1 MPSTNG
7 QPVTLQPQLQLH
19 LLGSPLVTWKNTS
32 LDIPRRL
39 VRALLYRLACAPRP
53 VTRGNLQLLFW
64 SDTPESVARRNL
76 SHHLTHL
83 RRAFPLPQ
91 VLLTTADE
99 IWLDL
104 SQIWCDVLEF
114 GGVSL
119 DSEVDTSLLHQTIS
133 LYRGPFLDGF
143 NLPGCPEFEHWCLVE
158 RNALELQYLKV
169 LEYLVEH
176 NTEAGEIRQAI
187 KYAQQYLETDP
198 LSETMHRRLIKLYAG
213 TGDRQLALRQFERC
227 SSILKSDLGVSPL
240 PETQA
245 VYQAVLLGLPRF
257 SEPAPYQ
264 QPPQLPSAEV
274 PLFGRD
280 NELCKLEE
288 IYRNLQ
294 GQKGQ
299 VILISGEAGIGKS
312 SLLQTFTERHK
323 QEACLLFGYGHK
335 GERTIP
341 YQPIMHILHTI
352 LGLEENG
359 EGVKKTH
366 LLVEGEPPDFI
377 EPAWLSEISRLLPDI
392 QSIYPEL
399 PSPLPLEPESGR
411 SRLFDA
417 LCHTILAISLARGP
431 LLLCLEDLQWVDL
444 TTRAWLVHIGRYL
457 SHEIYPIL
465 ILGTYRSEEAETLLD
480 LRQNLAR
487 AGALI
492 ELKLSGLEESATLDL
507 VRHLVG
513 GRPGDKALASQLH
526 QTTGG
531 NPFFLIEIVHKLIE
545 DGKLD
550 EHLQEP
556 LGFTLPESVQA
567 AVQARLQLL
576 SPISRQ
582 VLDAG
587 AVLGASFNIELLRLV
602 AGRSHAEIFTALEEL
617 VLRLLLVEGSQ
628 EYRFIHEIIRQHVEE
643 SLGPVRRQLLHRRA
657 ARAYERI
664 KKDAFS
670 PLAYHFDLAGDPK
683 KALHY
688 HECAA
693 KQAQDLFA
701 WRMVEFH
708 QEHMLKSLKSIDPD
722 NTQPDYIQQRGKVL
736 AMRASAYYLQGRYEA
751 RDTDLDALSNLGEAS
766 NDDHVR
772 LQALSNRVAYLNMD
786 GAYNQATLVAKK
798 GLILLRSSP
807 SLSRDADM
815 ARAARSHL
823 LAQIG
828 YAKYFLG
835 APLQALGVLEEA
847 CGHCEGEIDP
857 DLCRS
862 ILMEDKYKLPLSPG
876 EGKVDFKICGRILHV
891 LSHVSRHLGDNAR
904 ALEYQ
909 QLASTC
915 HRETGDYNHLACGL
929 IDIGVLHKN
938 LGDISEAMSFLEE
951 GLELANRVGSKQ
963 AQAYGLVHSG
973 NLYLYQGDY
982 SGAELQYQQ
991 ALEVE
996 PAIQSESINAAA
1008 EAGLGLSMY
1017 HLGEYAQSR
1026 HWLERSLQRARAAN
1040 LRKWVAKTLIQLG
1053 FLDIGEGDLPL
1064 AQQHLDEALAV
1075 AQECLSGDCLA
1086 AGLVLKARL
1095 ERLAGNPNSALE
1107 TAAEVVC
1114 MAQQIN
1120 LACCEMWG
1128 EIETG
1133 LVYLALGDLS
1143 SAQVHTQRA
1152 VELAP
1157 RAGQDWIGC
1166 EEAYYAHAYVLRVLN
1181 RNKAADLQERYA
1193 WETIQDKADLI
1204 SDPHQRSR
1212 YLSKSIPH
1220 QLLTTS

>member
-1 MPSTNG
+1 
-7 QPVTLQPQLQLH
+7 
-19 LLGSPLVTWKNTS
+19 
-32 LDIPRRL
+32 
-39 VRALLYRLACAPRP
+39 
-53 VTRGNLQLLFW
+53 
-64 SDTPESVARRNL
+64 
-76 SHHLTHL
+76 
-83 RRAFPLPQ
+83 
-91 VLLTTADE
+91 
-99 IWLDL
+99 
-104 SQIWCDVLEF
+104 
-114 GGVSL
+114 
-119 DSEVDTSLLHQTIS
+119 
-133 LYRGPFLDGF
+133 
-143 NLPGCPEFEHWCLVE
+143 
-158 RNALELQYLKV
+158 
-169 LEYLVEH
+169 
-176 NTEAGEIRQAI
+176 
-187 KYAQQYLETDP
+187 
-198 LSETMHRRLIKLYAG
+198 
-213 TGDRQLALRQFERC
+213 
-227 SSILKSDLGVSPL
+227 
-240 PETQA
+240 
-245 VYQAVLLGLPRF
+245 
-257 SEPAPYQ
+257 
-264 QPPQLPSAEV
+264 
-274 PLFGRD
+274 
-280 NELCKLEE
+280 
-288 IYRNLQ
+288 
-294 GQKGQ
+294 
-299 VILISGEAGIGKS
+299 
-312 SLLQTFTERHK
+312 
-323 QEACLLFGYGHK
+323 
-335 GERTIP
+335 
-341 YQPIMHILHTI
+341 
-352 LGLEENG
+352 
-359 EGVKKTH
+359 
-366 LLVEGEPPDFI
+366 
-377 EPAWLSEISRLLPDI
+377 
-392 QSIYPEL
+392 
-399 PSPLPLEPESGR
+399 
-411 SRLFDA
+411 
-417 LCHTILAISLARGP
+417 
-431 LLLCLEDLQWVDL
+431 
-444 TTRAWLVHIGRYL
+444 
-457 SHEIYPIL
+457 
-465 ILGTYRSEEAETLLD
+465 
-480 LRQNLAR
+480 
-487 AGALI
+487 
-492 ELKLSGLEESATLDL
+492 
-507 VRHLVG
+507 
-513 GRPGDKALASQLH
+513 
-526 QTTGG
+526 
-531 NPFFLIEIVHKLIE
+531 
-545 DGKLD
+545 
-550 EHLQEP
+550 
-556 LGFTLPESVQA
+556 
-567 AVQARLQLL
+567 
-576 SPISRQ
+576 
-582 VLDAG
+582 
-587 AVLGASFNIELLRLV
+587 
-602 AGRSHAEIFTALEEL
+602 
-617 VLRLLLVEGSQ
+617 
-628 EYRFIHEIIRQHVEE
+628 
-643 SLGPVRRQLLHRRA
+643 
-657 ARAYERI
+657 
-664 KKDAFS
+664 
-670 PLAYHFDLAGDPK
+670 
-683 KALHY
+683 
-688 HECAA
+688 
-693 KQAQDLFA
+693 
-701 WRMVEFH
+701 
-708 QEHMLKSLKSIDPD
+708 MLKSLKSIDPD